1 MVRGSISCAMITKRL
16 LDHQDLLFLKRPGV
30 DRPADPAVAARV
42 SEILVD
48 IERGG
53 EEALRRY
60 SRDLDGW
67 DPASFELGREE
78 IERCEGLVDEELRR
92 HLRLARDRTEAFARA
107 QRATLTD
114 LDYEVAPG
122 VVAGHRLVPVG
133 SVGAYLPAG
142 RVPLLA
148 SPFMTVLVPKVA
160 GVETVIACAPP
171 HRRDGIFPSLVY
183 ATALAGADRIFALGG
198 VQALA
203 AMAFGLAGLDPVNM
217 IVGAGNAYVAEAK
230 RQLYGRVG
238 IDLLAGPSEVAV
250 IADESADPEL
260 VAADLL
266 GQAEHGPTSPAALVT
281 TSEELGRAVR
291 AEVERQLEELS
302 TAEVAG
308 VAWRDYGSII
318 VAPDRETAAAV
329 SDELA
334 AEHLEVQTA
343 DDGWYHGRLRNYG
356 SIFLGSRATVAYSD
370 KGVTGTNHVL
380 PTARAARYTGGL
392 SVARFLRPLTYQRI
406 EYDDA
411 GTAMAEAVV
420 AISEI
425 EGLAAH
431 GATAA
436 KRLARVGAR

>member
-1 MVRGSISCAMITKRL
+1 MITDRILERGEL
-16 LDHQDLLFLKRPGV
+16 LWVKRPEANG
-30 DRPADPAVAARV
+30 AASSDPAIAARV
-42 SEILVD
+42 SEILLD

-53 EEALRRY
+53 EDALRRY
-60 SRDLDGW
+60 SRELDGW
-67 DPASFELGREE
+67 DPPSFELDREQ
-78 IERCEGLVDEELRR
+78 IERSEQLLDPELRR
-92 HLRLARDRTEAFARA
+92 HLQLARDRTEAFARA
-107 QRATLTD
+107 QRATLSD
-114 LDYEVAPG
+114 LEHTVAPG

-133 SVGAYLPAG
+133 TVGAYLPAG

-160 GVETVIACAPP
+160 GVANVLACAPP
-171 HRRDGIFPSLVY
+171 HRGEGIFPSLVY

-203 AMAFGLAGLDPVNM
+203 AMAFGLAGLEPVDM

-250 IADESADPEL
+250 IADESADPQL
-260 VAADLL
+260 VAVDLL
-266 GQAEHGPTSPAALVT
+266 GQAEHGPTSPAALIT
-281 TSEELGRAVR
+281 TSEELGRAVLE
-291 AEVERQLEELS
+291 EVRRQLEDLPS
-302 TAEVAG
+302 AAVAG
-308 VAWRDYGSII
+308 IAWRDFGSIV

-329 SDELA
+329 SDQLA

-343 DDGWYHGRLRNYG
+343 DDAWYHERLRNYG

-380 PTARAARYTGGL
+380 PTAHASRYTGGL

-406 EYDDA
+406 DDDSA
-411 GTAMAEAVV
+411 GRQLAEAVV
-420 AISEI
+420 GISAV
-425 EGLAAH
+425 EGLPAH
-431 GATAA
+431 GRTAA
-436 KRLARVGAR
+436 IRLARVASRA

>member
-1 MVRGSISCAMITKRL
+1 MVTKRL
-16 LDHQDLLFLKRPGV
+16 LDDEELLFLKRPEV
-30 DRPADPAVAARV
+30 DRAAGSDPVVAARV
-42 SEILVD
+42 SEILLD

-53 EEALRRY
+53 EDALRRY
-60 SRDLDGW
+60 ARELDGW
-67 DPASFELGREE
+67 DPPSFELERDE
-78 IERCEGLVDEELRR
+78 IARCEQLVDEDLRS
-92 HLRLARDRTEAFARA
+92 HLQLARERTEAFARA

-114 LDYEVAPG
+114 LQIEVAPG
-122 VVAGHRLVPVG
+122 VIAGHRLMPVA

-160 GVETVIACAPP
+160 GVETVLACAPP
-171 HRRDGIFPSLVY
+171 HRGGGIFPSLVY

-203 AMAFGLAGLDPVNM
+203 AMAFGLAGLSPVDM

-238 IDLLAGPSEVAV
+238 IDLLAGPSEIAV

-266 GQAEHGPTSPAALVT
+266 GQAEHGPTSPVALIT
-281 TSEELGRAVR
+281 TSEDLGRAVR
-291 AEVERQLEELS
+291 AEVARQLEELS
-302 TAEVAG
+302 TGEVAG
-308 VAWRDYGSII
+308 AAWRDYGSII
-318 VAPDRETAAAV
+318 VAHDRETAATV

-334 AEHLEVQTA
+334 AEHLEVQTG
-343 DDGWYHGRLRNYG
+343 DDDWYHARLRNYG
-356 SIFLGSRATVAYSD
+356 SIFLGARATVAYSD
-370 KGVTGTNHVL
+370 KGATGTNHVL
-380 PTARAARYTGGL
+380 PTGHAARYTGGL

-406 EYDDA
+406 EHDA
-411 GTAMAEAVV
+411 ASSRMAEAVV
-420 AISEI
+420 AISAT
-425 EGLAAH
+425 EGLDGH